1 MNNIHIVNLAAY
13 EAPVIKESKRDN
25 WVEYGENNLH
35 FNFLLDRY
43 INSTTNN
50 AVINNIARLVY
61 GKGLKALNASK
72 KPNEYA
78 QMVAL
83 FDKEC
88 VRKMALDFKML
99 GQFAIQVVYT
109 KDHKKIAKAYHV
121 PVHLLRAE
129 KCNEDGEIM
138 GYYYS
143 DNWAEY
149 KKYTPVR
156 YSAFGT
162 SKDELEI
169 MFVKPYSVGM
179 KYYSYPDYQGAIPYA
194 VLEEETSDYMINLV
208 KSSFSPKSIIN
219 FNNGVPSEEMQM
231 QVKSDI
237 MNKLT
242 GVNGDKVV
250 VSFNNSKESAAT
262 IENMPIDQAPE
273 LYKYLSEECVRKILI
288 GHNVTSPLLF
298 GIATTTGFGSNADE
312 LKNSAILF
320 NNMVIVPLQEM
331 MLDAFDKI
339 LAYNGISLKLYFETL
354 NPLDAG
360 GEITTTDEATKV
372 TDAINMMSPLVANK
386 VLESMTSDE
395 IRALVGLKPAPIQ
408 LKKEDVSDETLQGI
422 YDNLGGEEIDNDVW
436 ELIEEREFSDSND
449 SADEWAYRLL
459 APKKT
464 LMQKLSGVI
473 KSNPNGFS
481 YLDKSIYKVRYRYSE
496 RYSKDNSR
504 DFCVQMMR
512 RTNNGVVYRIEDI
525 DAASNLGINEEHGH
539 KGKPY
544 DLFRFKGGV
553 NCGHFWTEQLYQR
566 KKNPDGTLKEDKA
579 LSSNEQVA
587 TIPKTYQPNPR
598 GSGDA
603 NTPPIDMPNNGHHPN
618 YK

>member
-61 GKGLKALNASK
+61 GKGLKALDASK

-208 KSSFSPKSIIN
+208 KSSFS
-219 FNNGVPSEEMQM
+219 
-231 QVKSDI
+231 
-237 MNKLT
+237 
-242 GVNGDKVV
+242 
-250 VSFNNSKESAAT
+250 
-262 IENMPIDQAPE
+262 
-273 LYKYLSEECVRKILI
+273 
-288 GHNVTSPLLF
+288 
-298 GIATTTGFGSNADE
+298 
-312 LKNSAILF
+312 
-320 NNMVIVPLQEM
+320 
-331 MLDAFDKI
+331 
-339 LAYNGISLKLYFETL
+339 
-354 NPLDAG
+354 
-360 GEITTTDEATKV
+360 
-372 TDAINMMSPLVANK
+372 
-386 VLESMTSDE
+386 
-395 IRALVGLKPAPIQ
+395 
-408 LKKEDVSDETLQGI
+408 
-422 YDNLGGEEIDNDVW
+422 
-436 ELIEEREFSDSND
+436 
-449 SADEWAYRLL
+449 
-459 APKKT
+459 
-464 LMQKLSGVI
+464 
-473 KSNPNGFS
+473 
-481 YLDKSIYKVRYRYSE
+481 
-496 RYSKDNSR
+496 
-504 DFCVQMMR
+504 
-512 RTNNGVVYRIEDI
+512 
-525 DAASNLGINEEHGH
+525 
-539 KGKPY
+539 
-544 DLFRFKGGV
+544 
-553 NCGHFWTEQLYQR
+553 
-566 KKNPDGTLKEDKA
+566 
-579 LSSNEQVA
+579 
-587 TIPKTYQPNPR
+587 
-598 GSGDA
+598 
-603 NTPPIDMPNNGHHPN
+603 
-618 YK
+618 